1 MATTVTST
9 QLDFQNIKN
18 SLKNYLAAKTEF
30 ADYNFEASGLNNILD
45 VLAYNTHYNALTANF
60 ALNEAFLNT
69 AQLRSSVISHAA
81 TLGYETRSK
90 TAASADVSISLDL
103 AGVAGRPSVITL
115 PSGYEFSAKV
125 NDQTF
130 TFQTLQNYLA
140 TDDGTG
146 QYQFLNDAGGTSLN
160 IKEGSA
166 ISKTFYVGEVGER
179 QLYVI
184 PDDTMDTSTA
194 VVKVYEN
201 SASTSFDTYTRLS
214 DAITVTSTS
223 TYFQISEAPNGYY
236 ELNFGDGIS
245 FGQSPKPGNKI
256 TVEYLSVQGADAN
269 GASVFTPTAPISVNG
284 VGYNLSVLT
293 VSSSL
298 NGADVQSIES
308 IRSNAPIA
316 FAAQQRLV
324 TADDYKAIIQ
334 KNFTSVVDATA
345 WGGEDNVPAKYGVVY
360 VSLVFQDGTS
370 DVQKQTVKDSIVNN
384 LTDNLS
390 IISIDTEFSDP
401 VTTFLELGVN
411 FNFNPSLTGITI
423 KATEQSVN
431 GAIATY
437 FTDNLKKFNGVFRKS
452 NLLAS
457 IDDLSPAIL
466 NSRMTVKVQQRFT
479 PTVNVQVSYTISFP
493 VSIAEPDDVNN
504 TVTTSSFVFNSRI
517 CTIKNKLGTNT
528 LQIVNASNIVEIDN
542 VGSYDPTTGQVSI
555 INFIP
560 ESIASGEGFI
570 KVSCIPGNES
580 TIQPL
585 RNYILDND
593 TELSFA
599 SGNIDRQ
606 TLQSTITAGVQT
618 SSSTSSS
625 SSSSGSS
632 SSGY

>member
-9 QLDFQNIKN
+9 QLDFNNIKN
-18 SLKNYLAAKTEF
+18 SLKNYLAAKSEF
-30 ADYNFEASGLNNILD
+30 SDYNFEASGLSNILD

-69 AQLRSSVISHAA
+69 AQLRSSIISHAA
-81 TLGYETRSK
+81 TLGYETRSR
-90 TAASADVSISLDL
+90 TAASADISISLDL

-115 PSGYEFSAKV
+115 PSGFEFTAKV
-125 NDQTF
+125 NEQTF
-130 TFQTLQNYLA
+130 TFQTQQNYLA

-146 QYQFLNDAGGTSLN
+146 KYDFLNDTGGTSLN
-160 IKEGSA
+160 IKEGSS
-166 ISKTFYVGEVGER
+166 ITKTFYVGEVGER

-201 SASTSFDTYTRLS
+201 PATTDFVTYTRLA

-223 TYFQISEAPNGYY
+223 TYFQISEAPNGFY

-269 GASVFTPTAPISVNG
+269 GASVFTPTTSLSVNG
-284 VGYNLSVLT
+284 VGYTLAVST
-293 VSSSL
+293 VSGSL
-298 NGADVQSIES
+298 NGAAVQSIES
-308 IRSNAPIA
+308 IRANAPIA

-370 DVQKQTVKDSIVNN
+370 DVQKQTVKDNIVNN
-384 LTDNLS
+384 LTNNLS

-401 VTTFLELGVN
+401 VTTFLELGCN
-411 FNFNPSLTGITI
+411 FNFNPSLTGITV
-423 KATEQSVN
+423 KATETAVRSVIN
-431 GAIATY
+431 DY
-437 FTDNLKKFNGVFRKS
+437 FNNTLKKFNGVFRKS
-452 NLLAS
+452 NLLSS
-457 IDDLSPAIL
+457 IDDISPAIL
-466 NSRMTVKVQQRFT
+466 NSRMDVKVQQRFT

-493 VSIAEPDDVNN
+493 VAIMVPDDVFH
-504 TVTTSSFVFNSRI
+504 TVQTSSFVYNSRI
-517 CTIKNKLGTNT
+517 CSIKNKLGTNT
-528 LQIVNASNIVEIDN
+528 LQIINSSNIIEVDN
-542 VGSYDPTTGQVSI
+542 VGSYDPEKGQISL

-570 KVSCIPGNES
+570 KVSCTPANES

-585 RNYILDND
+585 RNYILDLD
-593 TELSFA
+593 TELSYQN
-599 SGNIDRQ
+599 GNIDKQ
-606 TLQSTITAGVQT
+606 TLQSTITSGVVT
-618 SSSTSSS
+618 SSATSS

-632 SSGY
+632 SGY